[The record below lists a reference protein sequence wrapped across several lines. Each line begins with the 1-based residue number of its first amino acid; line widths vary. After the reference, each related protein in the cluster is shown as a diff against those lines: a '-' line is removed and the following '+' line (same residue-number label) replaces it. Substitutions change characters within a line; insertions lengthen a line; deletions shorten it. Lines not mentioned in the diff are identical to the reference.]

1 MSFERIPEVGK
12 LVREESVPADE
23 ADMPVELRERA
34 LAVELML
41 FNIRL
46 PSIKRYESLSPR
58 EFELTPAIRL
68 KLSPLVGK
76 DQKGGAV
83 PPNRIYIIPI
93 IPNARNY
100 CEIYAI
106 IYVYGG
112 KIPSNHF
119 LAHQGRK
126 LSAGS

>member
-46 PSIKRYESLSPR
+46 PSINVMR
-58 EFELTPAIRL
+58 A
-68 KLSPLVGK
+68 
-76 DQKGGAV
+76 
-83 PPNRIYIIPI
+83 
-93 IPNARNY
+93 
-100 CEIYAI
+100 
-106 IYVYGG
+106 
-112 KIPSNHF
+112 
-119 LAHQGRK
+119 
-126 LSAGS
+126 